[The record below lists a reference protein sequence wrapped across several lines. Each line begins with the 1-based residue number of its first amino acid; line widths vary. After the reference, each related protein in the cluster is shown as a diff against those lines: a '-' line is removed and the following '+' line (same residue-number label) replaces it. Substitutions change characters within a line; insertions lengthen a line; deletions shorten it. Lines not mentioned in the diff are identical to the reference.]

1 MFERRPV
8 PAFVALAFVLSLTAC
23 RAAPAENASARLGPD
38 AKTLRL
44 YVFDCGTLKTD
55 PARFRLSRDEVATT
69 DLSVPC
75 FLVAHPR
82 GRLMWDPGAVPDGD
96 WTPTGRPVAHH
107 LALRDG
113 SERDL
118 TLRKPLVAQLTE
130 AGYSPADITHLA
142 FSHYHYD
149 HTANANAFAGATWLV
164 RKVERDT
171 MFAEEPP
178 GLIQPSNYAAL
189 KNSRTVI
196 IDSDEHDVFGDGTV
210 VIKLAAGHTPGHQVL
225 YVKLR
230 QTGGIVLSGD
240 LYHFPQQRTLERVAT
255 FDFDQRQ
262 TPISR
267 DAIEAFLVKTG
278 AQLWI
283 QHDDIGNARLKKS
296 PEYYE

>member
-1 MFERRPV
+1 MAAERHV
-8 PAFVALAFVLSLTAC
+8 PGLPRS
-23 RAAPAENASARLGPD
+23 P
-38 AKTLRL
+38 RL
-44 YVFDCGTLKTD
+44 YVFDCGTLHIAD
-55 PARFRLSRDEVATT
+55 LSRFELKREEVAAS
-69 DLSVPC
+69 DLSVAC
-75 FLVAHPR
+75 FLVAHPK
-82 GRLMWDPGAVPDGD
+82 GTLLWDPGAVPDAD
-96 WTPTGRPVAHH
+96 WTPGDAPVTHALVLPDGQKRTVTLRRPLLAQLAELGYAPSDVTY
-107 LALRDG
+107 LAL
-113 SERDL
+113 
-118 TLRKPLVAQLTE
+118 
-130 AGYSPADITHLA
+130 
-142 FSHYHYD
+142 SHYHYD